1 MNPFMSNDLDTL
13 KQELDKAQRLQRT
26 LKAAFE
32 TLKKA
37 VANTLYGAKKIVQLA
52 LLAATFKWFGL
63 WPFVI
68 LFGGILLI
76 EVIQM
81 GYEKVLEIKPEDN

>member
-1 MNPFMSNDLDTL
+1 MTNDIDTL
-13 KQELDKAQRLQRT
+13 KRELDAAQRLQRT
-26 LKAAFE
+26 LEAAFN

-52 LLAATFKWFGL
+52 LLGATLKFFGV
-63 WPFVI
+63 WPTAI
-68 LFGGILLI
+68 LFGALLLV

-81 GYEKVLEIKPEDN
+81 GYEKVLEINPT